1 MAYSKHQIWF
11 TKQHSVDCWLC
22 WGRKLSS
29 HTNRIDNRHCR
40 PPLWCLA
47 LHEMLSIISGGNFC
61 LWVWLAGLHIQ
72 HHLHQREVTLGSKG
86 QSEKIA
92 VIYQRCSQ
100 KSDLAPSS
108 NIFSEVRRSELLPI
122 IIMNSLHMTLVDQG
136 LCKVNHLLLSENKII
151 KILVFETINYRR
163 CSSEN
168 DKWLMAVG
176 IIND

>member
-1 MAYSKHQIWF
+1 MTVVDQATKRIIIFRALVITVKGTKLNLEVRNCVHRSTMAYSKHQIWF

-86 QSEKIA
+86 QSEEI
-92 VIYQRCSQ
+92 SQ
-100 KSDLAPSS
+100 LYIRDAARNLIWLHHQ
-108 NIFSEVRRSELLPI
+108 IFLVRSVGL
-122 IIMNSLHMTLVDQG
+122 NSCQL
-136 LCKVNHLLLSENKII
+136 
-151 KILVFETINYRR
+151 
-163 CSSEN
+163 
-168 DKWLMAVG
+168 
-176 IIND
+176 